1 MDKGL
6 VVATIVVVFY
16 FTLFL
21 WFATTVFLT
30 YLDI

>member
-6 VVATIVVVFY
+6 VVATIVVVLY
-16 FTLFL
+16 FTLSF
-21 WFATTVFLT
+21 WFVTTVFLT